1 MPCYPLHPIKARSP
15 SRCTMGI
22 HPVESQRCHY
32 LTAANSNRRC
42 RNSKK
47 AFDCRQALRQD
58 SCACVGLARR
68 LAIPITRLLVRS
80 LRALLLTM
88 KNTACLALSFGIHCF
103 RNPGHEGKP
112 RWLDAQKFNHKAA
125 AVLYSITQSQA
136 SVRSQRVFKEPARR
150 FRVARSK
157 TGRSLMQCAFT

>member
-47 AFDCRQALRQD
+47 AFDCRQAFASRLMRVRRPRPTAGHSD
-58 SCACVGLARR
+58 HASLGAVSACTTPYNEKHCLLSAVLWDPLLPKSGARR
-68 LAIPITRLLVRS
+68 QAAVAGRAKIQSQGCRSPLFYYSIPSFRS
-80 LRALLLTM
+80 L
-88 KNTACLALSFGIHCF
+88 
-103 RNPGHEGKP
+103 
-112 RWLDAQKFNHKAA
+112 AA
-125 AVLYSITQSQA
+125 RL
-136 SVRSQRVFKEPARR
+136 
-150 FRVARSK
+150 
-157 TGRSLMQCAFT
+157 